1 MASQPSFPEEDLCC
15 TVCCD
20 IFRDPVFLSCTHSI
34 CKACLKEFWKQKG
47 SRECPMCR
55 KRCSMDNPP
64 CNLALKNLCDAY
76 LQEKGQRYS
85 AGSEVHCS
93 LHSEKLKLFC
103 LDDKQSICVV
113 CRDSKNHKKHDCIP
127 IDEAALDHKEEVK
140 TALKPLKEMLEVL
153 NEVKLTCD
161 QTAEHIKTQAQHTEK
176 QIKEEFGKL
185 HQFLQDE
192 EEARIAALRKEEKQ
206 KSQTMTKKIEEM
218 SREISSLSDTIR
230 VIEKELGADDIS
242 FLQNFKATVK
252 KAKCTLS
259 NPQKVSGSLIHV
271 AKYLGNL
278 QFRVWEKMQE
288 IVKYTPVILDP
299 NTAHPHLILSEDLMS
314 VTYSKDAQQLP
325 DNPERYDDIFV
336 VLGSKGFNSGTHSW
350 DIEVGGN
357 KAWALGVALESVQR
371 KQTIGFRHGSSGVQ
385 CKDGEYTTHS
395 LSDEC
400 TPSTPLKVRKPQ
412 RIRMQLNWKKG
423 ELSFVDPVDDT
434 ELHKFTHPFKER
446 VFPYMST
453 LRFNPLRILPGKV
466 SISIDSTSV

>member
-1 MASQPSFPEEDLCC
+1 MESKPSLPEEDLCC

-20 IFRDPVFLSCTHSI
+20 IFRDPVFLSCTHSV

-55 KRCSMDNPP
+55 KRLSMDNPP

-85 AGSEVHCS
+85 AGPDVHCS

-140 TALKPLKEMLEVL
+140 MALKPLKDMLEVL

-230 VIEKELGADDIS
+230 AIEKELGADDIS

-259 NPQKVSGSLIHV
+259 NPEKISGSLIHV

-288 IVKYTPVILDP
+288 IVPSASHPV
-299 NTAHPHLILSEDLMS
+299 
-314 VTYSKDAQQLP
+314 
-325 DNPERYDDIFV
+325 R
-336 VLGSKGFNSGTHSW
+336 G
-350 DIEVGGN
+350 
-357 KAWALGVALESVQR
+357 
-371 KQTIGFRHGSSGVQ
+371 
-385 CKDGEYTTHS
+385 
-395 LSDEC
+395 SDEC
-400 TPSTPLKVRKPQ
+400 DIHQ
-412 RIRMQLNWKKG
+412 RRCHI
-423 ELSFVDPVDDT
+423 SHCDT
-434 ELHKFTHPFKER
+434 ELSVELRDMFASIWGRNTVASKRPPLITVKRSLKHFSKQAFLTDLARVSWKDIDLIPSVEDAWLFFKSAFLTILNKHVPFKKKLNQEQ
-446 VFPYMST
+446 
-453 LRFNPLRILPGKV
+453 I
-466 SISIDSTSV
+466 